1 MLDCLDRPG
10 IWRRAGM
17 VGHVTG
23 LDMREALA
31 GVPAELDVGFV
42 KRLLVIAERHFV
54 AAWLARAMEQKPD

>member
-17 VGHVTG
+17 AGHVIG

-31 GVPAELDVGFV
+31 AIPTGLDVGVV
-42 KRLLVIAERHFV
+42 KRLLMIAERHFV

>member
-1 MLDCLDRPG
+1 VLDCLDRPG

-17 VGHVTG
+17 AGHVVG
-23 LDMREALA
+23 LDIREALA
-31 GVPAELDVGFV
+31 TLPAGLDVDFV